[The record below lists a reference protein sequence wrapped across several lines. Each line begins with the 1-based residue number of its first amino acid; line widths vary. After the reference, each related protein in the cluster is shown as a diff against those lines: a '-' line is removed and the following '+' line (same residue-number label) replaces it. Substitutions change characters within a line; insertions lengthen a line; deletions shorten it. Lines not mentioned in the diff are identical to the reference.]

1 MPALNNI
8 AVIAALGF
16 VAACANIEPPA
27 PQITFEAYAFEARN
41 GEKITAERGVFK
53 VPENRSHASS
63 REIELGFVRFKS
75 TSDTPGAP
83 IIYLAGGPG
92 GSGVATARGRRF
104 PLFMAMREFGD
115 VIAFDQRGTGMSND
129 IEKCETEHRFPLDE
143 PLTIE
148 KSFPKLRIAADEC
161 AAMWRARGV
170 DLSGYNTA
178 ESARDI
184 DALRRGLGADKVSL
198 WGISYGSHLAF
209 AALKVMPDAIDQVVL
224 TGIEGLGDTV
234 KLPARTDAYFARLQ
248 EAINADPGAAAAYPD
263 LAGLMSRVHAKFDAA
278 PIEATFK
285 TRSGETVT
293 MTIGKVEMQFVASFS
308 IADPASAA
316 RLPGIYAMADAGD
329 LSRIALVIYEN
340 IRRDPISFRGMPE
353 AMDIMSGISDARL
366 AMVRE
371 QAKTSLLGDVLNFPM
386 PHLIGAFGLDDLG
399 DDFRKPVKTNIRTL
413 ILTSTLDGRTYPA
426 AAAKAIAGFTNVT
439 QVIVE
444 NGGHNVFMQSPEISD
459 VILRFMRGEEVP
471 TTVTLALPK
480 FLY

>member
-1 MPALNNI
+1 MLAVKNI

-27 PQITFEAYAFEARN
+27 PQVTFEAYAFEARN
-41 GEKITAERGVFK
+41 GEKVAAERGLFK
-53 VPENRSHASS
+53 VPENRNDANS

-75 TSDTPGAP
+75 TSDNPGAP

-129 IEKCETEHRFPLDE
+129 IEECETEYRFPLDE

-148 KSFPKLRIAADEC
+148 KSFPLLRAAANEC
-161 AAMWRARGV
+161 AAKWRARGV

-209 AALKVMPDAIDQVVL
+209 AALKIMPDAIDQVVL

-248 EAINADPGAAAAYPD
+248 EAINADPGAASAYPD
-263 LAGLMSRVHAKFDAA
+263 LAGLMTRVHAKLNAA
-278 PIEATFK
+278 PVDVTFK
-285 TRSGETVT
+285 DSSGNDVT
-293 MTIGKVEMQFVASFS
+293 MTIGKIEMQMLSSFT
-308 IADPASAA
+308 
-316 RLPGIYAMADAGD
+316 
-329 LSRIALVIYEN
+329 
-340 IRRDPISFRGMPE
+340 
-353 AMDIMSGISDARL
+353 ISDPFSS
-366 AMVRE
+366 VR
-371 QAKTSLLGDVLNFPM
+371 
-386 PHLIGAFGLDDLG
+386 
-399 DDFRKPVKTNIRTL
+399 
-413 ILTSTLDGRTYPA
+413 
-426 AAAKAIAGFTNVT
+426 
-439 QVIVE
+439 
-444 NGGHNVFMQSPEISD
+444 
-459 VILRFMRGEEVP
+459 
-471 TTVTLALPK
+471 
-480 FLY
+480 